1 MGELEALYD
10 AFRDRVAFFVIYIRE
25 AHPED
30 GWVLTSNRDAGIAL
44 ADPTTESERGSA
56 AEECA
61 VRLRI
66 RMPVLLDGLDD
77 EVARQY
83 GGWPDRLY
91 LLDRDGRV
99 AFQGGKGPFGFK
111 PDELGVAIEA
121 ELART

>member
-1 MGELEALYD
+1 M
-10 AFRDRVAFFVIYIRE
+10 IYIRE

-44 ADPTTESERGSA
+44 ADPTTEEERGSA
-56 AEECA
+56 AEACA
-61 VRLRI
+61 VRMKI

-91 LLDRDGRV
+91 LVGRNGRI
-99 AFQGGKGPFGFK
+99 AFQGGEGPFGFN
-111 PDELGVAIEA
+111 PDELGTAIEA
-121 ELART
+121 ELSQA